1 MLFRS
6 SLGILFGLSI
16 FAIAITILVD
26 FPFSDSRV
34 RDYWIGLLES
44 FSPLDFVLVAIL
56 LCVGRVN
63 SVGFWN
69 TVVMSCIAINWAGV
83 SFLLSPLQS

>member
-1 MLFRS
+1 ML

-69 TVVMSCIAINWAGV
+69 TVGMSCIAINWAAV